1 MTTEDK
7 AFDTVSLEEV
17 EGYMVGVRRNGS
29 GPDKKTVV
37 LIHGIGVS
45 GVYFIPLARELAKR
59 YTVIALDLPGYG
71 KAPKPSEPL
80 TIEQLASVTY
90 TYLQKHD
97 IFNPIMIGH
106 SMGCQIIAHL
116 TKETPAYIDKMI
128 LLAPTVNCKERSVLK
143 QSLRL
148 VQDTF
153 FEGPAVGTV
162 IFSDYARMGL
172 SRYLQT
178 SRWMVDDHIDET
190 LAGNSISTLIV
201 RGTNDYIVP
210 HEWAAHLR
218 AVSTYHA
225 LAEITDAPHALH
237 YKYAKETAIVCQDF
251 IEN

>member
-71 KAPKPSEPL
+71 KAPKPSVPL

-97 IFNPIMIGH
+97 IFSPIMIGH

-116 TKETPAYIDKMI
+116 TKETPAYTDKMI

-153 FEGPAVGTV
+153 FEGPAVGAV

-172 SRYLQT
+172 SRYLKT

-190 LAGNSISTLIV
+190 LAGNSIPTLIV

-218 AVSTYHA
+218 TVSTYHA

>member
-71 KAPKPSEPL
+71 KAPKPSVPL

-97 IFNPIMIGH
+97 IFSPIMIGH

-153 FEGPAVGTV
+153 FEGPAVGAV

-218 AVSTYHA
+218 TVSTCHA

>member
-1 MTTEDK
+1 MSTKDK
-7 AFDTVSLEEV
+7 IFNTLAYETI
-17 EGYMVGVRRNGS
+17 EGHTIGVRSNSDGQH
-29 GPDKKTVV
+29 KKTIV

-45 GVYFIPLARELAKR
+45 SAYFVPLAQELADS

-71 KAPKPSEPL
+71 KASKPSTPL
-80 TIEQLASVTY
+80 TIKQLASVTY
-90 TYLQKHD
+90 AYLQKHD
-97 IFNPIMIGH
+97 ISSPVMIGH

-128 LLAPTVNCKERSVLK
+128 LLAPTVNYKERSVMG

-148 VQDTF
+148 LQDTF
-153 FEGPAVGTV
+153 FEGPAVSRV
-162 IFSDYARMGL
+162 IFSDYVRMGIT
-172 SRYLQT
+172 RYLQT

-190 LAGNSISTLIV
+190 LTGNSTPTLIV

-210 HEWAAHLR
+210 HEWVTLLR
-218 AVSTYHA
+218 GASSCHT

-237 YKYAKETAIVCQDF
+237 YKYAKETAIICQDF

>member
-71 KAPKPSEPL
+71 KAPKPSVPL

-97 IFNPIMIGH
+97 IFSPIMIGH

-116 TKETPAYIDKMI
+116 TKETPAYTDKMI

-153 FEGPAVGTV
+153 FEGPAVGAV

-172 SRYLQT
+172 SRYLKT

-190 LAGNSISTLIV
+190 LAGNSIPTLIV

-218 AVSTYHA
+218 TVSTCHA

>member
-71 KAPKPSEPL
+71 KAPKPSVPL

-97 IFNPIMIGH
+97 IFSPIMIGH

-116 TKETPAYIDKMI
+116 TKETPAYTDKMI

-153 FEGPAVGTV
+153 FEGPAVGAV

-190 LAGNSISTLIV
+190 LAGNSIPTLIV

-218 AVSTYHA
+218 TVSTCHA